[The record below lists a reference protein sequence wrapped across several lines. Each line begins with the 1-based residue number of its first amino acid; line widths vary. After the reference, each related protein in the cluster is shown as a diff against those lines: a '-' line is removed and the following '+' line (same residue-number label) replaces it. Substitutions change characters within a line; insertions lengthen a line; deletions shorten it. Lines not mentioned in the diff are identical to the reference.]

1 MEHAT
6 ALPREERSLGSIVGA
21 VAVSMDRVLPP
32 GDVAALRRLRPG
44 DADCAAFWKLLATHL
59 TGELPAGGAPRDEA
73 ERRWAVIL
81 QALARMRGLHAPGL
95 RLGRTLAAAG
105 LAEARVLRLLRARHE
120 ALADAVRVTAHF
132 LANGAVPSDQAEMAA
147 LILSDGRTDEES
159 VRRRIARDF
168 YAQMEK
174 ENRS

>member
-1 MEHAT
+1 MEQPT
-6 ALPREERSLGSIVGA
+6 ALPREERSLGLIVGA
-21 VAVSMDRVLPP
+21 VVTSIDRVLSP

-44 DADCAAFWKLLATHL
+44 DADCAVFWKLLATHL
-59 TGELPAGGAPRDEA
+59 TDELPAGGPARDEA

-95 RLGRTLAAAG
+95 RLGRTLASAG
-105 LAEARVLRLLRARHE
+105 LAEPRVLRMLRARHD
-120 ALADAVRVTAHF
+120 ALADAARVTAQF
-132 LANGAVPSDQAEMAA
+132 LANGAIPTDHAEIAA
-147 LILSDGRTDEES
+147 LILSDGRTDEDS

-174 ENRS
+174 ESRS